1 MMSPYPPIS
10 LRYLRSLTDDTGI
23 LQHGVFAI
31 PNRQLGYT
39 TDDNSRALIV
49 AVRGYEHTQS
59 PEILELIRIYLSFLH
74 YAHTPEHRFS
84 NIMTFQRMFLDSDGT
99 EDCFGRCLWGCG
111 VAASADIPVCMGA
124 VAKKIFDSSMPWVGD
139 LVSPRARAYS
149 MVGMCEYVAVH
160 KEAVDVS
167 DKIHALADSLEA
179 LFREYSSNDWVW
191 FEPYMTYGN
200 AILPVCMLLAGSVTG
215 KKRYTD
221 IGRRT
226 IDFLAK
232 TTIVDDRLEIIGNN
246 GWYMRGGNRPWY
258 DQQSIDAGYS
268 AYAFTVA
275 YSLLG
280 DKRYLDHAFTCY
292 DWFFGNNRSEMSV
305 YDPQS
310 GGCRDGINPTGVNEN
325 QGAEACFSF
334 LLAQLALHNYIEQR
348 DQSPEIE
355 HGAESVVG
363 P

>member
-1 MMSPYPPIS
+1 MIAYPPVS
-10 LRYLRSLTDDTGI
+10 LRYLRSITDDTGI
-23 LQHGVFAI
+23 LQHAVFAV

-59 PEILELIRIYLSFLH
+59 PEMLELIRIYLSFLH

-84 NIMTFQRMFLDSDGT
+84 NIMTYQRMFLDSDGT
-99 EDCFGRCLWGCG
+99 EDCFGRCMWGCG
-111 VAASADIPVCMGA
+111 VASAADIPPCIRA
-124 VAKKIFDSSMPWVGD
+124 VAKKIFDSSIPWVGD

-149 MVGMCEYVAVH
+149 IVGMCEYMGLN

-167 DKIHALADSLEA
+167 DKIRALADSLA
-179 LFREYSSNDWVW
+179 AQFREYESDDWVW

-200 AILPVCMLLAGSVTG
+200 AILSVCMLLAGSVTG
-215 KKRYTD
+215 RKKYTD
-221 IGRRT
+221 IGRRSL
-226 IDFLAK
+226 DFL
-232 TTIVDDRLEIIGNN
+232 TEQTIIDGRLEIIGND
-246 GWYMRGGNRPWY
+246 GWLQRGGKRPWY
-258 DQQSIDAGYS
+258 DQQSIDAGYAVY
-268 AYAFTVA
+268 AYTTA

-292 DWFFGNNRSEMSV
+292 DWFFGKNRSQMSL
-305 YDPQS
+305 YDPGS

-334 LLAQLALHNYIEQR
+334 LLAQLALRDYIEQ
-348 DQSPEIE
+348 QELPSELE
-355 HGAESVVG
+355 EVG
-363 P
+363 GQRP